1 MAGHLKFSL
10 YWNVEYPAM
19 AFTKR
24 TSTRISITLL
34 WLALAG
40 CSMILMGLTAMH
52 LYLGPSLPSVES
64 LRNVQLQTPL
74 RIYSSDG
81 KLIGEFGEKR
91 RTPVEFHEIPQTYID
106 ALLAAEDTQF
116 YSHHGVSITGLLRAT
131 SQLLSSG
138 DIQSGGSTIT
148 MQLARNFFLSNRQE
162 FKRKFNE
169 ILLAL
174 RIERELTKEQIL
186 ELYVNVIFLGNRS
199 YGIQAAARG
208 YYGKPLNELSVAQ
221 LAMIAGL
228 PKAPS
233 TMNPLVNPERAII
246 RRNWILGRMRELDWL
261 DEGSYQRA
269 INEPVTAHQHG
280 NSVAEGVDA
289 SYVSEM
295 ARRKAVSLFGP
306 NAYTDGYRI
315 YTTIDS
321 KLQSSAEHAI
331 IKGLQ
336 TYDHR
341 HGYRG
346 PEQQFS
352 VVGAL
357 AGTPSAL
364 THEPALE
371 ANTTTLGSRFNANLV
386 RADWQDALRDIAI
399 YGNLYPA
406 AVTHVGDQFIEALLA
421 NGETVKVAWEHG
433 LSDAQPYIS
442 ENAVGP
448 APETAADI
456 LNIGD
461 VIRLK
466 ERTPGTW
473 YLDQV
478 PAVQGAL
485 ISLNPDNGAILSL
498 VGGFD
503 FQYSNFNRV
512 TQAKRQPGSSFKP
525 FIYTA
530 ALESG
535 LTPATIVNDAPLVF
549 SSSELE
555 TSWRPENSS
564 GKFYGATRLRKGFY
578 LSRNLVSIRVLRSI
592 GISYAIEGMSRYGF
606 DESELPQDLSLAL
619 GSANLTPMEMVT
631 GYSVFAN
638 GGYSVEPYLIER
650 ILDFDGRTVFEA
662 LPKTVCTTCEDAETP
677 VPGNT
682 LVEKTEQ
689 ADINRPYDFE
699 GDAFQV
705 DFAIKS
711 LLDILEPEDY
721 PQAPRV
727 LGPEVAYIIDSMMQD
742 VIQHGTGRRAKA
754 VARHDLAGKTGT
766 TNGPTDA
773 WFAGYNG
780 DVVAVAWVGFDQ
792 MSNLGTS
799 EFGGTAALPIWINF
813 MRTALHGRPET
824 PRPQPEGIVTVRID
838 PATGQR
844 ARVGDPD
851 AIFEIFRAENVPDA
865 STAHH
870 LNSPY
875 DNPAVLTEEL
885 F

>member
-1 MAGHLKFSL
+1 MPL
-10 YWNVEYPAM
+10 
-19 AFTKR
+19 KR
-24 TSTRISITLL
+24 TSITLL
-34 WLALAG
+34 WLLLAG
-40 CSMILMGLTAMH
+40 CSSVLMGLVGMH

-64 LRNVQLQTPL
+64 LRDVRLQTPL

-91 RTPVEFHEIPQTYID
+91 RTPVDYNEIPQTYID
-106 ALLAAEDTQF
+106 ALLAAEDAQF

-131 SQLLSSG
+131 SQLLLTG
-138 DIQSGGSTIT
+138 DIQGGGSTIT

-162 FKRKFNE
+162 FMRKFNE
-169 ILLAL
+169 ILLAM

-199 YGIQAAARG
+199 YGIQAAAYG
-208 YYGKPLNELSVAQ
+208 YYGKPLSELSVAQ

-233 TMNPLVNPERAII
+233 TMNPLANPERALI
-246 RRNWILGRMRELDWL
+246 RRNWILGRMRELGWL
-261 DEGSYQRA
+261 GEADYQRA
-269 INEPVTAHQHG
+269 VDEPITAGFHG
-280 NSVAEGVDA
+280 NNVVENVDA
-289 SYVSEM
+289 AYIAEM
-295 ARRKAVSLFGP
+295 ARRKAIDLFGP
-306 NAYTDGYRI
+306 SAYTDGYRI
-315 YTTIDS
+315 YTTIHS
-321 KLQSSAEHAI
+321 GLQSAAVQAVV
-331 IKGLQ
+331 KGLH

-346 PEQQFS
+346 PEQRLS

-357 AGTPSAL
+357 AGEASVLTQEPTADAQTPGASLSAEL
-364 THEPALE
+364 VTDEWLE
-371 ANTTTLGSRFNANLV
+371 AL
-386 RADWQDALRDIAI
+386 DDIPV
-399 YGNLYPA
+399 YRELYPA
-406 AVTHVGDQFIEALLA
+406 AVTRVEDKAVEALLA
-421 NGETVKVAWEHG
+421 SGETVRVTWEHG
-433 LSDAQPYIS
+433 LGDAQPYIS
-442 ENAVGP
+442 ENVLGS
-448 APETAADI
+448 APETAADV
-456 LNIGD
+456 LSVGD

-466 ERTPGTW
+466 ERTPGNW

-485 ISLNPDNGAILSL
+485 VSLNPDNGAILAM

-503 FQYSNFNRV
+503 FQHSRFNRV
-512 TQAKRQPGSSFKP
+512 TQAERQPGSSFKP
-525 FIYTA
+525 FVYTA
-530 ALESG
+530 ALEAG
-535 LTPATIVNDAPLVF
+535 LTPATIVNDAPIVF

-592 GISYAIEGMSRYGF
+592 GVGYAIDGMDRYGF
-606 DESELPQDLSLAL
+606 DESKLPRDLSLAL
-619 GSANLTPMEMVT
+619 GSANLTPLEMAT
-631 GYSVFAN
+631 AYSVFAN
-638 GGYSVEPYLIER
+638 GGYSVDAYFIDR

-662 LPKTVCTTCEDAETP
+662 LPRTVCTTCEDADATKP
-677 VPGNT
+677 
-682 LVEKTEQ
+682 
-689 ADINRPYDFE
+689 ADRAQVQSVISNRPYNFTGDPFE
-699 GDAFQV
+699 V
-705 DFAIKS
+705 EFAIKS

-727 LGPEVAYIIDSMMQD
+727 LDPEVAYIIDSMLQD
-742 VIQHGTGRRAKA
+742 VIQHGTGRRAK
-754 VARHDLAGKTGT
+754 VLRRHDLAGKTGT

-799 EFGGTAALPIWINF
+799 EYGGSAALPIWINY
-813 MRTALHGRPET
+813 MREALAGKPET
-824 PRPQPEGIVTVRID
+824 PRLQPEGIVTVRID
-838 PATGQR
+838 PATGKR

-851 AIFEIFRAENVPDA
+851 AIFEIFRTENVPDA
-865 STAHH
+865 SDSNR

-875 DNPAVLTEEL
+875 DNPEVLTEEL